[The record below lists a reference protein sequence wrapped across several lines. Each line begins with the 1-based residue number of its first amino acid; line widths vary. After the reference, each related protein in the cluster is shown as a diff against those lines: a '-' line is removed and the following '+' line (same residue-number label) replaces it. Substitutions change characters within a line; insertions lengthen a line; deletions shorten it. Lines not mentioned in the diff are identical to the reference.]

1 MDSLIEKYGIKKVLF
16 IIGGIF
22 LTLFLILFFIKRINN
37 GDKKLFE
44 CSKSVALNDS
54 FNVNNIIKFYKNDSG
69 YKLNLKFEY
78 EILDD
83 LSTQSKFNLKNNLE
97 SNLEDFA
104 KNMFENSYE
113 YVNTNYSSNDT
124 LITYNIDIDITQE
137 NQFQVYGDL
146 GYDIYNLSED
156 ELISRIEE
164 EGFKCSK

>member
-1 MDSLIEKYGIKKVLF
+1 M
-16 IIGGIF
+16 
-22 LTLFLILFFIKRINN
+22 
-37 GDKKLFE
+37 
-44 CSKSVALNDS
+44 
-54 FNVNNIIKFYKNDSG
+54 
-69 YKLNLKFEY
+69 
-78 EILDD
+78 
-83 LSTQSKFNLKNNLE
+83 STQSKLNLKNNLE
-97 SNLEDFA
+97 NNLEDFA

-156 ELISRIEE
+156 ELISKIEE